1 LAGSRIAAAYDR
13 AVAERAGQEGCVSY
27 FTASKNDRDIR
38 EPAEAPRLQPAVSAR
53 PASPAQTNVSTLA
66 SGMHVIGNIV
76 CAGPLQI
83 HGRVNGDIH
92 AAQLTICEGA
102 RVEGKIIAPEAVIE
116 GSFNGSIHGNVVK
129 LQKTASVEGEIYN
142 KSLAIEQD
150 ARFEG
155 IARRIDQPVAAPTS
169 EQAAGVNGRLQGAAG
184 NGAAANGGGFAPAPL
199 ELRPEQQAPP
209 VSPAV

>member
-1 LAGSRIAAAYDR
+1 M
-13 AVAERAGQEGCVSY
+13 SY

-38 EPAEAPRLQPAVSAR
+38 EPAQAPRLQPAVSAR
-53 PASPAQTNVSTLA
+53 PAGMAQTVAQTNVSTLA

-102 RVEGKIIAPEAVIE
+102 RVEGKIVAPEAVIE
-116 GSFNGSIHGNVVK
+116 GSFSGSIHGNVVK
-129 LQKTASVEGEIYN
+129 LQKTAVVEGEIYN

-150 ARFEG
+150 ACFEG
-155 IARRIDQPVAAPTS
+155 IARRIDQPVAAPTQ
-169 EQAAGVNGRLQGAAG
+169 EQAAGVNGRSHGSAG
-184 NGAAANGGGFAPAPL
+184 NGAAANGAGFAPAPL